1 MREKIETLKNHSRLQ
16 THFLKQD
23 PLLWRKLAGFAL
35 SPSYAQV
42 ADRYGAAIEEFE
54 EVDAAQ
60 QRGFAAAGRA
70 HNDRQFAAWKFE
82 SEIFEE
88 SMTAE

>member
-1 MREKIETLKNHSRLQ
+1 MREEIETLKNHSRFQ
-16 THFLKQD
+16 THLLKQG
-23 PLLWRKLAGFAL
+23 LLLRRKMTGFAF
-35 SPSYAQV
+35 SPSDAQV

-54 EVDAAQ
+54 EVDASQ
-60 QRGFAAAGRA
+60 QRGFAAAGRT

-82 SEIFEE
+82 TEIFEE